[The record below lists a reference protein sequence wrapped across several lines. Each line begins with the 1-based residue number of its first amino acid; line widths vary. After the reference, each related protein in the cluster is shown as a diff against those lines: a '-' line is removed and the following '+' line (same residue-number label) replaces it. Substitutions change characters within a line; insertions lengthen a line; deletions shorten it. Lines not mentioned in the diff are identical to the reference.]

1 MNKQPT
7 TAVPLSIG
15 HVVRGL
21 SGFFDPGALERFER
35 AFADAV
41 GCDHAVATGSGT
53 TAFYL
58 LLAAYAR
65 LKPDRDE
72 VVLPAYSVPTL
83 IHAVRLAGLKPVYC
97 DVEPGTLNMD
107 PASMEAVMTGRTLAL
122 VPFHMFGFPCTL
134 ERALALGRERGVFV
148 IEDACQALGAEL
160 GGMKVG
166 SIADSG
172 FFSLCKGKIISV
184 FKGGAVTT
192 NDPATAE
199 AVREINKGIPR
210 QGIGFRLLQPPLLA
224 AFSLSMRP
232 WFYGTF
238 YPIVARFK
246 STTLHESFHPS
257 QFTRYGAAVS
267 KDLLRSLDK
276 WVAER
281 RTVGLAVL
289 DGLAGDDGLILPRII
304 EGASPSF
311 NHVPIVF
318 REEERLHEA
327 QRILWDHGIDTAR
340 MYERPVHHIYREL
353 GYRLDPEPF
362 PGAAFV
368 APRLITLPSHPYIG
382 PGDVKI
388 MIDAVR
394 ASR

>member
-7 TAVPLSIG
+7 TAVPLTIG
-15 HVVRGL
+15 HVARGL
-21 SGFFDPGALERFER
+21 PGLFDPRAREKFER
-35 AFADAV
+35 AFADSV
-41 GCDHAVATGSGT
+41 GCAHAVAAGSGT

-65 LKPDRDE
+65 MKPGLDE
-72 VVLPAYSVPTL
+72 VVIPAYSVPTL

-122 VPFHMFGFPCTL
+122 VPFHMFGFPCTMD
-134 ERALALGRERGVFV
+134 RALALGREKGVFV

-160 GGMKVG
+160 GGRKVG

-184 FKGGAVTT
+184 FKGGVVTT

-199 AVREINKGIPR
+199 AVREIDRGLPR
-210 QGIGFRLLQPPLLA
+210 QSLGFRCMQPPLLA

-238 YPIVARFK
+238 FPLVARFK
-246 STTLHESFHPS
+246 STTLHESFHPAR
-257 QFTRYGAAVS
+257 FTRYGAAVS
-267 KDLLRSLDK
+267 KDLLDSLDR
-276 WVAER
+276 WVAAR
-281 RTVGLAVL
+281 RTVGHAVL
-289 DGLAGDDGLILPRII
+289 DGLSGDDGIMLPRII

-311 NHVPIVF
+311 NHVPVVF
-318 REEERLHEA
+318 KEEERLREA
-327 QRILWDHGIDTAR
+327 QRLLWDHGIDTAR

-353 GYRLDPEPF
+353 GYTLDPEPF

-368 APRLITLPSHPYIG
+368 APRLVTLPSHPYLG
-382 PGDVKI
+382 HGDVKI